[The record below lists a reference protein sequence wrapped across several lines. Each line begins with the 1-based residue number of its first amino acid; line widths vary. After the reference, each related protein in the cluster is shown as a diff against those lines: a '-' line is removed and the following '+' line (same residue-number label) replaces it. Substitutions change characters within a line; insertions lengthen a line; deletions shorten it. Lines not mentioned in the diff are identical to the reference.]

1 MCDVTIMRF
10 PKQAPITLKKRML
23 DKKLDVTALAKRI
36 GHARTTVS
44 RAINHGANAGV
55 LLKVKEVLNA

>member
-1 MCDVTIMRF
+1 MSHR
-10 PKQAPITLKKRML
+10 KQAPITLKKRML
-23 DKKLDVTALAKRI
+23 DKKINVTKLAEKV

-55 LLKVKEVLNA
+55 LKKVQEVLDV

>member
-1 MCDVTIMRF
+1 MCDVTNMAL

-23 DKKLDVTALAKRI
+23 DKQLDVTKLAKRV

-55 LLKVKEVLNA
+55 LAKVKEVLNA